1 MPITVMV
8 VDVVLVD
15 EGVAVALGDEEVG
28 VLADA
33 GSSVNVL
40 PTVRLFAV
48 ANVWPTTA
56 TSVPA
61 SAAVKERPED
71 SVTSCTPSVAS
82 VFGSSVPVTRIARRP
97 PPPLP

>member
-1 MPITVMV
+1 MPITVIV
-8 VDVVLVD
+8 VDVVLGDKGAGGARGD
-15 EGVAVALGDEEVG
+15 EGVV

-48 ANVWPTTA
+48 ASVWPTTA
-56 TSVPA
+56 TLAPESLLVN
-61 SAAVKERPED
+61 VRPED
-71 SVTSCTPSVAS
+71 IVTSCTPSVAS

-97 PPPLP
+97 PPLP